1 MANPRFQVGDVVV
14 FRDRRTSMKLAIIRA
29 VNLAIIRAVNIAN
42 YTCEIMEPKNFM
54 GHKCGRMGLGKRGWF
69 VPENRLTFVR
79 DEWERT
85 TEEPAEYYHQLMGAY
100 DELDIKGP

>member
-14 FRDRRTSMKLAIIRA
+14 FRDRRTPMK
-29 VNLAIIRAVNIAN
+29 LAIIRAVNIAN

-54 GHKCGRMGLGKRGWF
+54 GHSGNMGLGKRGWY
-69 VPENRLTFVR
+69 VSENRLTFVR
-79 DEWERT
+79 DRRERA